1 MSARK
6 PQDVGIVALD
16 VYFPKQFVNQEAL
29 EKFDKAPA
37 GKYTVGLGQT
47 NMAYVGDREDI
58 VSLCMTV
65 TKSLME
71 KYNIKPTDIGRLEVG
86 TETIID
92 KSKSVKT
99 ALMELFQESGNT
111 SLEGIDNLNACYGGT
126 SALFNSIQWIESSY
140 WDGRYAL
147 VIAGDIAIYA
157 EGNARPTGGC
167 GAVAMLI
174 GPNAP
179 IVFDQ
184 GLRGVHM
191 EHAYDFYKPNLDSEY
206 PVVDGKLS
214 VDCYLR
220 SVDNCYNRYAE
231 KYTLVHKGSKF
242 DINAADYVVF
252 HAPYNKLVQK
262 SLARMV
268 YNDML
273 RDSENPKYAPIVQF
287 KELGLGEKSYAN
299 PTMEKAVAE
308 FAKNVYQQKVVP
320 GTILPKQV
328 GNTYTASLYNGLVS
342 LVSEIGDGLVG
353 KRVFLFSYGS
363 GLASTLFSFTVKTSI
378 KHIVAKIDLKNKL
391 ASRQQVVPEQFVKT
405 LQLRETRHGAKDY
418 TPSDAIDT
426 LFPGTYYLTKIDG
439 KLRRFYARKPLLPSA
454 L

>member
-1 MSARK
+1 
-6 PQDVGIVALD
+6 
-16 VYFPKQFVNQEAL
+16 
-29 EKFDKAPA
+29 
-37 GKYTVGLGQT
+37 
-47 NMAYVGDREDI
+47 
-58 VSLCMTV
+58 
-65 TKSLME
+65 
-71 KYNIKPTDIGRLEVG
+71 
-86 TETIID
+86 
-92 KSKSVKT
+92 
-99 ALMELFQESGNT
+99 
-111 SLEGIDNLNACYGGT
+111 
-126 SALFNSIQWIESSY
+126 
-140 WDGRYAL
+140 
-147 VIAGDIAIYA
+147 
-157 EGNARPTGGC
+157 
-167 GAVAMLI
+167 MLI

-342 LVSEIGDGLVG
+342 LVAEIGDGLVG

-363 GLASTLFSFTVKTSI
+363 GLASTLFSFSVKTSI

>member
-1 MSARK
+1 MAAQYK
-6 PQDVGIVALD
+6 LKDVGIIALE
-16 VYFPKQFVNQEAL
+16 VYFPKTYVSQTAL
-29 EKFDKAPA
+29 EKYDKAPA

-47 NMAYVGDREDI
+47 NMAFCGDREDI
-58 VSLCMTV
+58 VSICMSAV
-65 TKSLME
+65 KSLLD

-99 ALMELFQESGNT
+99 ALMDLFQESGNT

-126 SALFNSIQWIESSY
+126 SALFNSLQWIESSY

-147 VIAGDIAIYA
+147 VVAGDIAVYA

-167 GAVAMLI
+167 GAVAMLL

-220 SVDNCYNRYAE
+220 SVDNCYHRYGE
-231 KYTLVHKGSKF
+231 KYAQGSRKF
-242 DINAADYVVF
+242 DINVADFIVF

-273 RDSENPKYAPIVQF
+273 KDSSNPKYAPIV
-287 KELGLGEKSYAN
+287 KYKDLGLGEKSYAN
-299 PTMEKAVAE
+299 PEMEKSLAE
-308 FAKNVYQQKVVP
+308 FSKGIYQAKVVP
-320 GTILPKQV
+320 GTVLPKNV
-328 GNTYTASLYNGLVS
+328 GNTYTGSLYNGLVS
-342 LVSEIGDGLVG
+342 LISEVGDGLIG

-363 GLASTLFSFTVKTSI
+363 GLASTLFSFTVKSSI
-378 KHIVAKIDLKNKL
+378 RPIVTRIDLKNKL
-391 ASRQQVVPEQFVKT
+391 AQRTEVPPDQFVQT
-405 LQLRETRHGAKDY
+405 LQLREKRHGAKEY
-418 TPSDAIDT
+418 IPSDNIDI
-426 LFPGTYYLTKIDG
+426 LFPGTYYLTKVDA
-439 KLRRFYARKPLLPSA
+439 KLRRFYARKPVQHSSL
-454 L
+454 